1 MRLDQHQAFLSLLEP
16 LFFVY
21 STFNSTNIMTDVEN
35 TEKDAAPAYVE
46 SAGAPQSHQFVH
58 IDPAVQKRVVRKLDL
73 NLMPLVMALCELSS
87 IHHLHTQR

>member
-1 MRLDQHQAFLSLLEP
+1 LEP

-21 STFNSTNIMTDVEN
+21 STFHSTNIMADVEN
-35 TEKDAAPAYVE
+35 TEKPAELAYVE
-46 SAGAPQSHQFVH
+46 SAGAPQGYQFVH
-58 IDPAVQKRVVRKLDL
+58 IDPALQKRVVRKLDL